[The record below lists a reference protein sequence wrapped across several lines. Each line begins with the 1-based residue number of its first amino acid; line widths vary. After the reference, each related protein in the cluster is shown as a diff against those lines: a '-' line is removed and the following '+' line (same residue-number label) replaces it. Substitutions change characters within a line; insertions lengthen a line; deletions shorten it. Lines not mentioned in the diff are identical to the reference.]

1 MIIGSALSM
10 RPLQLPWLEV
20 KLGEVLHGLC
30 IGPLVA
36 APPVVITKRLMH
48 KSK

>member
-10 RPLQLPWLEV
+10 RPLHRPWLQV

-30 IGPLVA
+30 TDPLVA
-36 APPVVITKRLMH
+36 APLVVITKLLAH